1 MTEGEWAQVRHQPIP
16 RGQKRRAQTRRTEGV
31 RCLSDCVMAQRDARS
46 WVCREYNGTE
56 DTVVQRIQ
64 WYRLGLPL
72 GVDPALS

>member
-1 MTEGEWAQVRHQPIP
+1 M
-16 RGQKRRAQTRRTEGV
+16 